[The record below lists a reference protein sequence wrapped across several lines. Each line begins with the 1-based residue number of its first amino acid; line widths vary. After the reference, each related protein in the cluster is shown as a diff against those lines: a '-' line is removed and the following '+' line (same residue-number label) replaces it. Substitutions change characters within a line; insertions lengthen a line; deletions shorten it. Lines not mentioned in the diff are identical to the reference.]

1 MSNPTLPEIQRV
13 RFEEVTPTHTIVAF
27 FAGHLQPL
35 VTRLQLPI
43 YDGYDD
49 LDEIQ
54 FAFLTLPS
62 GQTVT
67 LGQYAG
73 SPQVGVN
80 LYIDLK
86 FQEPVSVVFETCKYL
101 EISRQEVVWFHP
113 DWQEE
118 VDRLYSECGEIEK
131 SPESSQVGELA
142 QRDYYEPIDCFHH
155 ALKIYTRQE
164 FPEYWAMLQHNLGLA
179 YADRI
184 QGNRIENLERSIAC
198 FNKSLT
204 IFNQEEFIEKWKIN
218 QEDLRLSKQ
227 SLKQTIVENIVNQPI
242 RNRQLKYADLSGV
255 NLSGISLIEAYLN
268 HANLSDTDLSHAY
281 LRGTYLSGAN
291 LTGTLLRGT
300 YLKGTYLR
308 NTNLSGTDLTNANVS
323 GAILRNA
330 NLRDADLTG
339 ADFIAADLT
348 DSDLSG
354 ANVHNTQFG
363 LNQGISESLKKDL
376 IARGAIFTDS
386 SNDRSASEIPVPH

>member
-1 MSNPTLPEIQRV
+1 MSNPMLPEIQRV

-73 SPQVGVN
+73 SPQVGVD

-118 VDRLYSECGEIEK
+118 VDRLYSEYGEIEK
-131 SPESSQVGELA
+131 SPESSQVGELV

-198 FNKSLT
+198 FNKSLE
-204 IFNQEEFIEKWKIN
+204 IFTQEKFPKKWKIN
-218 QEDLRLSKQ
+218 QADLKKSQKSSEFLELELYKQ
-227 SLKQTIVENIVNQPI
+227 SLAKDIIERPTSGRNLKDVDLRSAKLIGANLI
-242 RNRQLKYADLSGV
+242 RANFSNANLICAELQDADLSD
-255 NLSGISLIEAYLN
+255 
-268 HANLSDTDLSHAY
+268 ANLSKAK
-281 LRGTYLSGAN
+281 LSGAE
-291 LTGTLLRGT
+291 
-300 YLKGTYLR
+300 
-308 NTNLSGTDLTNANVS
+308 LSGTNLNNANVS
-323 GAILRNA
+323 ETL
-330 NLRDADLTG
+330 
-339 ADFIAADLT
+339 
-348 DSDLSG
+348 
-354 ANVHNTQFG
+354 FG
-363 LNQGISESLKKDL
+363 LNPGISESMKQEL
-376 IARGAIFTDS
+376 IERGAIFIDS
-386 SNDRSASEIPVPH
+386 SNDRSEVENSVPW